1 MSAPGEPQ
9 RGAPRARR
17 PREPVHVA
25 AAMVS
30 QLTCTALL
38 GIDPRRYLDALIPLC
53 KGDVTPLGRLRIVPL
68 DIAVAALR
76 RLAVTDA
83 GEEAPARVE
92 RQPETADEVLAAL
105 GLERA

>member
-1 MSAPGEPQ
+1 MKRTP
-9 RGAPRARR
+9 RPRA
-17 PREPVHVA
+17 VVSVT

-30 QLTCTALL
+30 QLTCLQLL
-38 GIDPRRYLDALIPLC
+38 GVDPRRYLDEVVPRC
-53 KGDVTPLGRLRIVPL
+53 KGDVTSLGQLRIVPL

-76 RLAVTDA
+76 RLALTDQ